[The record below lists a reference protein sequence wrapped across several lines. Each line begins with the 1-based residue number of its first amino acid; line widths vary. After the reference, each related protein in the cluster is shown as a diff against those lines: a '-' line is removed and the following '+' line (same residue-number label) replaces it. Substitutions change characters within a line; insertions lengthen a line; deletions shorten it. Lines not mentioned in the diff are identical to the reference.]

1 MMQRI
6 QWVQRPGEET
16 GPGWRATGDL
26 GDRRAVTKGDE
37 TQDAV
42 RKGPRRALKAL
53 LRPNLSGNDVISKP
67 ATKPRPQRPLMLSW
81 WLRQ

>member
-1 MMQRI
+1 MRQRI
-6 QWVQRPGEET
+6 QWVQRPGEEM

-42 RKGPRRALKAL
+42 RKGPHRALKAP
-53 LRPNLSGNDVISKP
+53 LRPNLSGNDIISKP
-67 ATKPRPQRPLMLSW
+67 TTKSTPQRLLILSW

>member
-1 MMQRI
+1 MGAEAWRGDGA
-6 QWVQRPGEET
+6 WLEGDWRPGRPE
-16 GPGWRATGDL
+16 
-26 GDRRAVTKGDE
+26 GDE